1 MPFHEFRV
9 HGTILDLPTHLAALG
24 LAAMLPGG
32 RAWWSPDYSSA
43 WVRTTAGQDDA
54 EAIIEE
60 RLKSVVTPGGWLL
73 PKELTDNQPDGVPT
87 IKGTTLP
94 LSPFHLK
101 LGQPAQSKLRART
114 EGRSAALDKVAH
126 PLDRAVVH
134 ALGQPSYSADPGR
147 LPKLTPA
154 HGGTGLLGRVKNTQ
168 YLDFVLCN
176 IVEPACAVGLLVMTT
191 DQIMQWIT
199 TGDGAAAKQ
208 SDGQTS
214 LSDWSMWRTPVVL
227 VAAGLYGL
235 ALFPPEH
242 VLENVN
248 VESKQVQA
256 LVSKT
261 PALADKLKDTPGGAG
276 VSSRYAQRLTL
287 PVFTRPVSPQK
298 YSAII
303 TDAGWL
309 GTKNSDIR
317 WKREQGVHATV
328 TFPVQ
333 YWSGGALGGE
343 CGVFGRAQAPELV

>member
-9 HGTILDLPTHLAALG
+9 HGSILHLTTHLAALG

-32 RAWWSPDYSSA
+32 RTWWSPDYSSA
-43 WVRTTAGQDDA
+43 WVRTTAGRDDA

-60 RLKSVVTPGGWLL
+60 RLKSVATPGGWLL
-73 PKELTDNQPDGVPT
+73 PKELTDGRPDGVPT

-101 LGQPAQSKLRART
+101 LGQPAADKLRTRT
-114 EGRSAALDKVAH
+114 DARSAALDKVIH
-126 PLDRAVVH
+126 PLDRSVAH
-134 ALGQPSYSADPGR
+134 ALGQPSYSADPDR

-176 IVEPACAVGLLVMTT
+176 IVEPAAAGLRRMTR

-199 TGDGAAAKQ
+199 TGDGPAGKQ
-208 SDGQTS
+208 VDGHTS
-214 LSDWSMWRTPVVL
+214 LSDWAMWRTPIVL
-227 VAAGLYGL
+227 VVAGLYGL
-235 ALFPPEH
+235 VVFPPEH
-242 VLENVN
+242 VLEDVN
-248 VESKQVQA
+248 VESKTARA

-261 PALADKLKDTPGGAG
+261 PGLAGQLKDAPGGAG

-287 PVFTRPVSPQK
+287 PVFVTPVSAHK
-298 YSAII
+298 YSALV

-309 GTKNSDIR
+309 GTKDSDTR
-317 WKREQGVHATV
+317 WKREQGVHAAV

-343 CGVFGRAQAPELV
+343 CGVFGRAQAPEPV